1 VSAGASQSDNAVAVP
16 HDVVSL
22 YVHVA
27 RCAGGDGGGGESHT
41 MSSRCKFTWLTVLVV
56 LAARL
61 AASKPYSGTHGVC
74 VTSCS
79 AIYSDPAKF
88 QVRTERKRAENR

>member
-1 VSAGASQSDNAVAVP
+1 MSTGASQSDNIVAVP

-22 YVHVA
+22 YLHVA
-27 RCAGGDGGGGESHT
+27 HCAGGGGSGSHT
-41 MSSRCKFTWLTVLVV
+41 MSSRCTFTWLTVLVV